1 MFLQCKFIQFA
12 DDANANANVSVF
24 DLTSAYT
31 GLVSLIYFLSPFFHC
46 S

>member
-12 DDANANANVSVF
+12 DDANANVSVF